1 MSESEVALGSSTAV
15 DRPRLLRERFDRIRV
30 EREFRHAVKYG
41 IVGVINVTL
50 DFALYALLVSLGL
63 WYPLAKAT
71 SLVVATV
78 NGYTLN
84 RSWTF
89 RAGPHRNIVLT
100 KYVTVQASCL
110 GGNIALLVPL
120 VEIAGL
126 HKITAQAIVV
136 PIIALSSFIAQRLW
150 TFGDVLR

>member
-1 MSESEVALGSSTAV
+1 MPESEVALGGAGGA
-15 DRPRLLRERFDRIRV
+15 DRPRSLTQRFDRVRAH
-30 EREFRHAVKYG
+30 REFRQAVKYG

-50 DFALYALLVSLGL
+50 DFVLYAVLVSLGL
-63 WYPLAKAT
+63 WYPLAKTA
-71 SLVVATV
+71 SLIVATA

-84 RSWTF
+84 RIWTF

-110 GGNIALLVPL
+110 AGNIALLVPL
-120 VEIAGL
+120 IEIAGL
-126 HKITAQAIVV
+126 HKITAQAIAV
-136 PIIALSSFIAQRLW
+136 PIIALCSFTAQRLW